1 MFCPQLCFRSPIL
14 FCHKSF
20 FLPQKMEILALPEG
34 SCRLAWPPCL
44 LPTGFHSQS
53 PAGWPA
59 PKPKTCL
66 SGPLL
71 STFFS
76 LKRRSVPNV
85 NFEQAALTT
94 SKNCSIHLHLQ
105 EAVGWGSSLLLS
117 RILTRKPHQ
126 ISTAA
131 VTAEAFHWKA
141 RAGEQG
147 GATLPKWRHC
157 Y

>member
-1 MFCPQLCFRSPIL
+1 MAPA
-14 FCHKSF
+14 KSF
-20 FLPQKMEILALPEG
+20 FWPQNKILALPEG

-44 LPTGFHSQS
+44 VFWSGLLVTGFHSQ
-53 PAGWPA
+53 PAAGNSA

-66 SGPLL
+66 TGLHLL
-71 STFFS
+71 TFFS

-131 VTAEAFHWKA
+131 VTVEAFHWKA